1 MTTKLTYIKTNGY
14 NMVIAADENGMSYLT
29 ENKHF
34 PTEGNEKEFLESIE
48 DTSVFENDVEAEE
61 LLKIMEE
68 NEVIAEIEKD
78 I

>member
-1 MTTKLTYIKTNGY
+1 MTTKFTFIKTNGY
-14 NMVIAADENGMSYLT
+14 NMVIAENENGTSYLV

-48 DTSVFENDVEAEE
+48 DTSVFENDVTAEE
-61 LLKIMEE
+61 LRKIIEE
-68 NEVIAEIEKD
+68 NEVIAEIEKE